1 MYLRICILGI
11 GLVLSACEGA
21 EVGDTGGTEAPAA
34 TPGTGAAD
42 AAKTPGVESATATT
56 PTTTRPPN
64 RMEEILLL
72 EQHPGATLALPQVEV
87 PPGPAYPNLPGAPGP
102 SPAMGP
108 ANAPVK
114 VFLFSDFQCP
124 VCGRVVEPLKEI
136 ARQYPQ
142 QVQIIFKHSPLG
154 THQQAS
160 AAAAAAIAAFR
171 QGTFWEYHDKLFQNQ
186 QFLSEPDL
194 VAYAQELGL
203 DPDRFRRDMGDPAV
217 AAQVV
222 YERQQ
227 AEALGAQGTP
237 GFFVNGQRIDG
248 WGSYMGLESMIDR
261 ALQDAA
267 RFDGA
272 KPNDLARAA
281 TAAAGKDGALLAEL
295 MWGKSR

>member
-171 QGTFWEYHDKLFQNQ
+171 QGKFWEYHDKLFQNQ